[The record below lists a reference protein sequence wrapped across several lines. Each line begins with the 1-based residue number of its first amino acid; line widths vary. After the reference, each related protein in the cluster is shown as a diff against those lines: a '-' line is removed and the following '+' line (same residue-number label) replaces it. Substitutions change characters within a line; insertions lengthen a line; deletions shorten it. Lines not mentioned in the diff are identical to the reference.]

1 MIKIT
6 NSDIIC
12 EIRSGNEHPEQIV
25 KDAGIYV
32 RNILNKKHTF
42 NVYCNIS
49 NLLLLL
55 KYINN
60 ICLDK

>member
-1 MIKIT
+1 MHKRSHDLNDDTVT

-32 RNILNKKHTF
+32 RNIFNKKNTF
-42 NVYCNIS
+42 NIY
-49 NLLLLL
+49 
-55 KYINN
+55 
-60 ICLDK
+60 